1 MIEPKLNMTP
11 RWAAATVRQP
21 GQRRDDSLFADV
33 SSGCTPF
40 ASSAVRFL
48 GKWVDP
54 GGIDPAVVE
63 VEEGADGD
71 GVPDLFVV
79 PTLLVERDHVGGTN
93 VGRIVIDL
101 VDEAEHGFLAVVE
114 GRGIE
119 VSEDGF
125 DEGVIVVEFR
135 RDRGVRL
142 RSKRAVVAL
151 GGIGGDELAEGRSE
165 RGRFAE
171 DLLGEAGEMLGGGGL
186 EGEQVPD
193 LRVLLAGLLH
203 GIDGFGVGGGLVGAL
218 ETREEHGLHREGDL
232 TRRGGAGAIV
242 ESD

>member
-1 MIEPKLNMTP
+1 
-11 RWAAATVRQP
+11 
-21 GQRRDDSLFADV
+21 
-33 SSGCTPF
+33 
-40 ASSAVRFL
+40 VRFI

-79 PTLLVERDHVGGTN
+79 PTLLVERDHVGGTD
-93 VGRIVIDL
+93 VGRMVIDL
-101 VDEAEHGFLAVVE
+101 VDEAEHGFLAVTE

-125 DEGVIVVEFR
+125 DEGVVIVKFR

-142 RSKRAVVAL
+142 RSKRAMVAL
-151 GGIGGDELAEGRSE
+151 GGVGGDQFAEGRGQRS
-165 RGRFAE
+165 RFAE

-186 EGEQVPD
+186 EGEQMPD

-203 GIDGFGVGGGLVGAL
+203 GVDGFGVGGWLVGAL
-218 ETREEHGLHREGDL
+218 KTREKHGLHREGDI
-232 TRRGGAGAIV
+232 TRKCGTGAIV